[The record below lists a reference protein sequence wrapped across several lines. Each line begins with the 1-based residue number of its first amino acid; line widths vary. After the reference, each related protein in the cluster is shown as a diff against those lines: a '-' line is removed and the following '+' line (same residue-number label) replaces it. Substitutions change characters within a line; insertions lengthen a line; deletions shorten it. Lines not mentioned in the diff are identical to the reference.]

1 MANADISKEF
11 DFRDILT
18 KYNIFYFSFAWC
30 CEQKV
35 FKDRQVIFLFDSSSR
50 YYEKTFI

>member
-1 MANADISKEF
+1 MANADIPKEF

-18 KYNIFYFSFAWC
+18 KCNIFYLSFAWC

-35 FKDRQVIFLFDSSSR
+35 FKDRQVIF
-50 YYEKTFI
+50 